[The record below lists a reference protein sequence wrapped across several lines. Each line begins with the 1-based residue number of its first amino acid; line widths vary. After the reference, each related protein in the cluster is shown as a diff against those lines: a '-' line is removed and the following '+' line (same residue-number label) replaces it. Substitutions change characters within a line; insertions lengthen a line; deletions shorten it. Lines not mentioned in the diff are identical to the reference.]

1 MEAMRDKWTDERLDD
16 MNAVMA
22 DGFNRTDADLRALR
36 SDTTSEFAA
45 VRSEMRSEFAAVRS
59 EMKSEFAASRSEMNS
74 RFEATQRLIVQVGAG
89 MFGTM
94 VIGFVSLVVT
104 ILLTQH

>member
-45 VRSEMRSEFAAVRS
+45 VRAEMRSEFTA
-59 EMKSEFAASRSEMNS
+59 FRSEMNS
-74 RFEATQRLIVQVGAG
+74 RFEATQRLIIQVGAG